1 MNPLYTEKE
10 ALSQDEDNE
19 VLESN
24 IVEGEEII
32 RYQLINDIIKH
43 SQQEYKKD
51 TPVIELKQIQEQDYV
66 KENIVATDQ
75 NDVNL
80 NIDNLQS
87 EHENKLDHNEKNE
100 QEVAQVEPAE
110 DDDSEK
116 INSSEEK
123 QELNFL
129 KPADE
134 SPHQQVSEKEDQ
146 KEKDPQDD
154 QNEQEHVVLTD
165 FNNKELIQVEV
176 ENLKESIKLDKFEH
190 LDSNKDQVLSENI
203 KSSKADV

>member
-146 KEKDPQDD
+146 KEKDPHDD